1 MSMKDFV
8 DTLNEEQRKAL
19 LEALSSKDSV
29 SSQAVPKK
37 VNQETKKHLKSDFI
51 VNTKTE
57 SSISNNKRREPVRG
71 RENRWEDTGEFRDI
85 ETPEVERS
93 PRRRSPPRKI
103 DVECA
108 SCGKSFKVD
117 SRFVYGEY
125 YRCNRCGSKK

>member
-1 MSMKDFV
+1 MKDFV

-93 PRRRSPPRKI
+93 PRRRAPPRKI

>member
-8 DTLNEEQRKAL
+8 DTLNEEQKKAL

-29 SSQAVPKK
+29 SSQAVPQK
-37 VNQETKKHLKSDFI
+37 VNEETKKQVKSDFI
-51 VNTKTE
+51 ANTKAQ
-57 SSISNNKRREPVRG
+57 SPISNNKRREPVRG
-71 RENRWEDTGEFRDI
+71 RENRWEDTGEFREI
-85 ETPEVERS
+85 VTPEVERT
-93 PRRRSPPRKI
+93 PRRRQPPRKI
-103 DVECA
+103 DVECS

>member
-19 LEALSSKDSV
+19 LEALSGKDSV
-29 SSQAVPKK
+29 SSQIVPEK
-37 VNQETKKHLKSDFI
+37 VNRPTKKHLKSDFI
-51 VNTKTE
+51 ANTKAE
-57 SSISNNKRREPVRG
+57 SQISNNKRREPVRG
-71 RENRWEDTGEFRDI
+71 RENRWEDTGEFRDV
-85 ETPEVERS
+85 ETPEVERT

-103 DVECA
+103 DVECV

-125 YRCNRCGSKK
+125 YRCNKCGSKK

>member
-29 SSQAVPKK
+29 SSQVVPEK

-51 VNTKTE
+51 ANTKAK
-57 SSISNNKRREPVRG
+57 SPISNNKRREPVRG
-71 RENRWEDTGEFRDI
+71 RENRWEDTGEFRDVVTPDI
-85 ETPEVERS
+85 EPT

-103 DVECA
+103 DVECS

>member
-19 LEALSSKDSV
+19 LEALSSKESV
-29 SSQAVPKK
+29 SSQVVPQK

-51 VNTKTE
+51 ANTKAE
-57 SSISNNKRREPVRG
+57 SPISNNKRREPVRG
-71 RENRWEDTGEFRDI
+71 RENRWEDTGEFRDVATPDI
-85 ETPEVERS
+85 EPT
-93 PRRRSPPRKI
+93 PRRRPPPKKI
-103 DVECA
+103 DVECS

>member
-8 DTLNEEQRKAL
+8 DTLNDEQKKAL
-19 LEALSSKDSV
+19 LEALSGNDKV
-29 SSQAVPKK
+29 VQQKK
-37 VNQETKKHLKSDFI
+37 AKEVNSDFI
-51 VNTKTE
+51 VQTRTNSDTL
-57 SSISNNKRREPVRG
+57 NNKRREPVRG

-85 ETPEVERS
+85 ETPEVERT

-125 YRCNRCGSKK
+125 YRCNRCGSKR